1 MSKMPVTFN
10 MSWFRFAALMA
21 LLLVFIVVGAI
32 AGKEIG
38 IIIAGLT
45 FAFILI
51 SLRLVFGRYH
61 SRGLRYYKR
70 QQFEKA
76 IAEFKKSLDFFRAHE
91 WVDRYRIVTMLSP
104 AELAFREIAMI
115 SIGSCYAQLGDIE
128 TSREF
133 YEECLKEFPESMT
146 AKSALRFIEAAK
158 N

>member
-1 MSKMPVTFN
+1 MT
-10 MSWFRFAALMA
+10 
-21 LLLVFIVVGAI
+21 LLLAFIVVGAI

-45 FAFILI
+45 FTVILF
-51 SLRLVFGRYH
+51 SLRFVFGRYH
-61 SRGLRYYKR
+61 CRGLRYYKR

-91 WVDRYRIVTMLSP
+91 WIDRYRIVTMLSP
-104 AELAFREIAMI
+104 AELGYRENAMI

-133 YEECLKEFPESMT
+133 YEECLKEFPESMI

>member
-1 MSKMPVTFN
+1 MSKMPITLN
-10 MSWFRFAALMA
+10 MSWFRFGAIIS
-21 LLLVFIVVGAI
+21 LLLAFIVVGAI
-32 AGKEIG
+32 AGKGIG

-45 FAFILI
+45 FNFILI

-91 WVDRYRIVTMLSP
+91 WIDRYRIVTMLSP
-104 AELAFREIAMI
+104 AELAFRENAMI
-115 SIGSCYAQLGDIE
+115 SIGSYYAQLGDIE

-133 YEECLKEFPESMT
+133 YERCLVIRNYRS
-146 AKSALRFIEAAK
+146 R
-158 N
+158 

>member
-1 MSKMPVTFN
+1 MT
-10 MSWFRFAALMA
+10 
-21 LLLVFIVVGAI
+21 LLLAFIVVGAI

-45 FAFILI
+45 FTVILF
-51 SLRLVFGRYH
+51 SLRFVFGRYH

-91 WVDRYRIVTMLSP
+91 WIDRYRIVTMLSP
-104 AELAFREIAMI
+104 AELAYRENAMI

-133 YEECLKEFPESMT
+133 DEECLKEFPESMI